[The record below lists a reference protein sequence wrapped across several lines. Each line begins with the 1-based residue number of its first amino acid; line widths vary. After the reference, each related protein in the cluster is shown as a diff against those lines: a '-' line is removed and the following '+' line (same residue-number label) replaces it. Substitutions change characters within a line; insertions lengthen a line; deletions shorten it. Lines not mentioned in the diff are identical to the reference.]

1 MFYIRTVN
9 HSSLALYF
17 SSRRFGWAERA
28 AGQRVG
34 WGWGVGGWNV
44 LWSWNPG
51 AEGLTGRL
59 WTQGCWAITRPP
71 GVLI

>member
-17 SSRRFGWAERA
+17 SSQRFGWAERA
-28 AGQRVG
+28 AGGR
-34 WGWGVGGWNV
+34 NV
-44 LWSWNPG
+44 LWSRNPG

>member
-28 AGQRVG
+28 AGQKG
-34 WGWGVGGWNV
+34 GVGV
-44 LWSWNPG
+44 LWIWNPG